1 MTPIVIMT
9 TTMVMFLKSEP
20 NYDHR
25 DNFDDDDDDDD
36 DDKNIVKINDEQRS
50 IQMVISHRDTRTNT
64 LRTQAL

>member
-1 MTPIVIMT
+1 
-9 TTMVMFLKSEP
+9 MVMVLKSEP
-20 NYDHR
+20 NHDDR

-36 DDKNIVKINDEQRS
+36 YDKNIVKINDEQRG